1 MLRRGGRP
9 LHLNKGRAGCVPQ
22 RRTKGQR
29 RVCGEA
35 SGLNKKT
42 LKAVMN
48 NHGFEGP
55 GKPSELAVEIEYSG
69 LQDRGYKGLALK
81 PPGEFLGEMY

>member
-1 MLRRGGRP
+1 
-9 LHLNKGRAGCVPQ
+9 
-22 RRTKGQR
+22 
-29 RVCGEA
+29 
-35 SGLNKKT
+35 
-42 LKAVMN
+42 MN